1 MKDIN
6 ARVQE
11 RLQAIKASKAG
22 NNDVNASHQFVMNEI
37 ASRVT
42 AALSLT
48 AGDERLTAAMAAVN
62 ISDLT
67 AAHPEQSHQITA
79 GVRAVI
85 AAFEQ
90 LDDENNVPTEDEL
103 CLQAFTTGL
112 NSVLA
117 SLLVGGY
124 ARTEDQIVAAIEAC
138 GQDLQAAFHAN
149 DELQDQLA
157 DAVPVVLNALDVDI
171 DDDEDDED
179 DDDELQAI
187 AAVLTDYVTANAG
200 NVKRLTALASNL
212 NAIGNLTLATVQ
224 EKL

>member
-1 MKDIN
+1 MKNIN
-6 ARVQE
+6 ARIQE

-22 NNDVNASHQFVMNEI
+22 NTNVNASHQFVLNEI
-37 ASRVT
+37 SSRVT
-42 AALSLT
+42 AALSLA
-48 AGDERLTAAMAAVN
+48 AGDERLTAAMATVN
-62 ISDLT
+62 MAELT

-79 GVRAVI
+79 GVRAVM

-90 LDDENNVPTEDEL
+90 LDDDSNLPTEDEI

-117 SLLVGGY
+117 SLLVGSY
-124 ARTEDQIVAAIEAC
+124 ARTEDQIVAAIEANSAH
-138 GQDLQAAFHAN
+138 LQAAFHAN

-157 DAVPVVLNALDVDI
+157 DAVPVVLNALDVNVE
-171 DDDEDDED
+171 DDEDDD

-187 AAVLTDYVTANAG
+187 SAVLTEYITANAG
-200 NVKRLTALASNL
+200 DVKRLTALASNL

>member
-6 ARVQE
+6 ARVKE
-11 RLQAIKASKAG
+11 RLQAIRASKTG
-22 NNDVNASHQFVMNEI
+22 NNVDASHQFVMNEI
-37 ASRVT
+37 SSRVT
-42 AALSLT
+42 AALSLK
-48 AGDERLTAAMAAVN
+48 AGDERLTAAMATVN
-62 ISDLT
+62 VAELT
-67 AAHPEQSHQITA
+67 AAHPEQAHQITA

-90 LDDENNVPTEDEL
+90 LDDDNSVPTEEEV

-117 SLLVGGY
+117 SLLVGTY
-124 ARTEDQIVAAIEAC
+124 ARTEDQIVAAIEANTA
-138 GQDLQAAFHAN
+138 QLQAAFHASE
-149 DELQDQLA
+149 ELQDQLA
-157 DAVPVVLNALDVDI
+157 DAVPVILNALDVNV
-171 DDDEDDED
+171 EDDED
-179 DDDELQAI
+179 DDDDDEELQAI
-187 AAVLTDYVTANAG
+187 AAVLTEYVTANSG